1 MAANLISALGMLFTT
16 VFILVLA
23 YVTSRWIAAH
33 GAPGTGTW
41 AGLNGGGENFR
52 VLSRIGVGRNA
63 SLLVLYARGR
73 CMLLGVTEQNITLLK
88 EWEGE
93 EAEAWLSE
101 TPPDAG
107 FLGVLRDTL
116 NRPRR
121 NDHG

>member
-16 VFILVLA
+16 VLILVLA

-33 GAPGTGTW
+33 GAPG

-63 SLLVLYARGR
+63 SLLVFYARGR

-101 TPPDAG
+101 PPPDAG
-107 FLGVLRDTL
+107 FLDVLRDTL

-121 NDHG
+121 NDNHG

>member
-33 GAPGTGTW
+33 GAPGAGTC
-41 AGLNGGGENFR
+41 NGGGENFR

-101 TPPDAG
+101 PPPDTG

-121 NDHG
+121 NDNHG